1 LRPYLW
7 SCATQYELSAF
18 HAFLASSSI
27 LLPSSSTRAWVRAS
41 SLRVVARASPA
52 ERTHL
57 VGNCPCRL
65 GDNTELVLRSA
76 ADGFVALIFGD
87 QGWKTGE
94 GKAGGRWQAFLN
106 PKNGMA
112 VEACSADSVPESL
125 RMDVRRI
132 SAFQ

>member
-1 LRPYLW
+1 MR
-7 SCATQYELSAF
+7 T
-18 HAFLASSSI
+18 
-27 LLPSSSTRAWVRAS
+27 S
-41 SLRVVARASPA
+41 SLRVLSRAAPQ
-52 ERTHL
+52 ERLHL

-76 ADGFVALIFGD
+76 ADGFAAIVFGD
-87 QGWKTGE
+87 QGWKG
-94 GKAGGRWQAFLN
+94 GKDGKDSRDRWLTFLN
-106 PKNGMA
+106 PKSGMA